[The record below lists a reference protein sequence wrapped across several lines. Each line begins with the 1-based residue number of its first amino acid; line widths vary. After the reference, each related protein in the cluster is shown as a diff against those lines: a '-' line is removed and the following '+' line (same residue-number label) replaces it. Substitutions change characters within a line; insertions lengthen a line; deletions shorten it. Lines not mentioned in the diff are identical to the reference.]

1 MRIDK
6 FLNICNLTKSRNIAI
21 DMLENKTIFINSKVA
36 KKSNKTKI
44 NDKIKMVFLDK
55 EINIEVIDIPST
67 NNIKKEEQE
76 KYIKILRSN

>member
-21 DMLENKTIFINSKVA
+21 DMLENKTIFINSKA
-36 KKSNKTKI
+36 SKKAYKVKI

-55 EINIEVIDIPST
+55 EINVEVLEIPT
-67 NNIKKEEQE
+67 VNNIKKDEQDQ
-76 KYIKILRSN
+76 YIKILK